1 MIKDIEWIVLLFL
14 IDGWICDVS
23 LLVMGIELFIF
34 DSEDLELVILDE
46 VDYLID
52 VRGELCDI
60 LEDEK
65 EDEDDDEEDDDDK
78 DDDDD
83 DEKEDCLMIGWDLVF
98 MFVESGGEMRLVWF
112 FMDLRWFMFELVL
125 EFEKFIVFFLREKL
139 LCVCVMGFGVIGV
152 VCFVWDKILLVNL
165 DEDWNWFN
173 RFVGLIFFFVFV
185 ILLVFLVMFWLVVFV
200 FFLR

>member
-1 MIKDIEWIVLLFL
+1 
-14 IDGWICDVS
+14 
-23 LLVMGIELFIF
+23 MGIELLIF

-52 VRGELCDI
+52 VRGELCEI

-98 MFVESGGEMRLVWF
+98 MFVESGGEMRLV
-112 FMDLRWFMFELVL
+112 
-125 EFEKFIVFFLREKL
+125 
-139 LCVCVMGFGVIGV
+139 
-152 VCFVWDKILLVNL
+152 
-165 DEDWNWFN
+165 
-173 RFVGLIFFFVFV
+173 
-185 ILLVFLVMFWLVVFV
+185 
-200 FFLR
+200 